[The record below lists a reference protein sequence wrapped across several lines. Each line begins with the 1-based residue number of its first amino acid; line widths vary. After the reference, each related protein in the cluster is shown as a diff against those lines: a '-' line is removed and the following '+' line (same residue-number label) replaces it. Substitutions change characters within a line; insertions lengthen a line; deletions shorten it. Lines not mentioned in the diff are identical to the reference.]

1 MRARTVVGL
10 IACCVGCGSGKQA
23 AAPNG
28 GGDTASS
35 SSSSSATSAS
45 ASASASGGPAAS
57 ATATDD
63 EDEVSPGSK
72 AAAAAATTS
81 APSSGAPIALEN
93 LLSKPPPEDFPA
105 KKNDDATCAGT
116 ASLSGQ
122 NDKDYA
128 SLTDK
133 CGSGAG
139 MKPFV
144 TKVSGKLDDKH
155 LRDTY
160 DFKMLG
166 GFCYRFFAVAD
177 SGISNIDIRVQKP
190 GGALVSIDSTKGP
203 IAVMDPDRPWCKT
216 HDREFNLVVETT
228 GGKGG
233 YTFGIWARPK

>member
-10 IACCVGCGSGKQA
+10 MVLGLGCGGGKQA
-23 AAPNG
+23 AAPSG
-28 GGDTASS
+28 GGDTGSASS
-35 SSSSSATSAS
+35 SAAAAAS
-45 ASASASGGPAAS
+45 ASAAPASSSAGAA
-57 ATATDD
+57 AGNEE
-63 EDEVSPGSK
+63 EDEVSAASK

-93 LLSKPPPEDFPA
+93 LLGKPPPKDFPA
-105 KKNDDATCAGT
+105 KKNDDATCAGS
-116 ASLSGQ
+116 ASLTGQ

-128 SLTDK
+128 ALTDK
-133 CGSGAG
+133 CGTGAG

-144 TKVSGKLDDKH
+144 TKVTGKLDAKH

-166 GFCYRFFAVAD
+166 GFCYRFFAIAD

-190 GGALVSIDSTKGP
+190 GGALVSIDSTTGP

-216 HDREFNLVVETT
+216 HDREFNLVVEST